1 MPTPFI
7 GPIKPTSPAPSYGL
21 SGFGGRFNDGSGFDD
36 QGNNVAAPTAPV
48 VPTPIVPTPDPFP
61 RSAPATT
68 TDQYSDIE
76 KSSQAALLRT
86 ATPVQ
91 TEDQIR
97 QDKLKNSQGII
108 DAINLQFG
116 NALAVESGNAQRRD
130 TDVRQSMLAQGLAGS
145 TEAPQAAA
153 KVTAGNDQIR
163 ASIEA
168 QKSLQIQGIF
178 QQVNKDAE
186 TELRRQEAEFKA
198 QAEGNLV
205 MVDKLRKA
213 KVAQTNASKENFL
226 GMAKM
231 GISLDQLKALDPK
244 QYDTVIKNSG
254 FDSPDL
260 ASLAYN
266 ANMAKK
272 DQIDYQYKFEGGKA
286 FAFGVDPKTGQPVLK
301 QVDLG
306 IDVPIG
312 AKVEFGPDGTMVI
325 IPSKFDPNIPLEQQ
339 IKFGGKFKKADEL
352 NITST
357 YKVGENPV
365 TDGWV
370 NRLNSG
376 QSKMSDVPKE
386 YKNAVVVGLNATTGG
401 KLSAIQS
408 NIKEA
413 KLLVDI
419 LIDHPGRKSA
429 TGVPNLFTNPLGFS
443 LPSSN
448 ARDFQAQ
455 VERLNA
461 LLFLNAVPQMR
472 GLGQLTEREGA
483 KLEASSSI
491 TKNFGIKEETYL
503 EDLKRLQTNL
513 SSAYENIG
521 GGINI
526 PSTGNTIEY
535 NGKQY
540 QVDEQGNFDPNS
552 PLTSVG
558 SGTNNAQGGQAMR
571 TDRHNNPSAFTT
583 DIAKMAGLQ
592 EGVDYTKGDPFSN
605 GRYST
610 ARLLNDPIA
619 TTIKVIDKIG
629 FKTAS
634 GGNRWTYTDSIP
646 ETKNWSRLSYN
657 QKKDV
662 IAKMYQHE
670 GGSQLNRYF
679 A

>member
-21 SGFGGRFNDGSGFDD
+21 SGFGGRFNDGSGFDN
-36 QGNNVAAPTAPV
+36 QGNNVATPTAPV
-48 VPTPIVPTPDPFP
+48 VPTPITPTPDPFP

-145 TEAPQAAA
+145 SEAPQAAG

-163 ASIEA
+163 GSIEA

-205 MVDKLRKA
+205 MVDKLRKD

-339 IKFGGKFKKADEL
+339 IKFGGKFAKNESAKSEIIKINGID
-352 NITST
+352 
-357 YKVGENPV
+357 YKVNADGSYTEPNVPSSV
-365 TDGWV
+365 GKATELRTNAYNAAKALLSKVEKGQGTFGVGGTRVFGGGLFTLVPGTDPA
-370 NRLNSG
+370 NF
-376 QSKMSDVPKE
+376 
-386 YKNAVVVGLNATTGG
+386 KNDFNNLKAQ
-401 KLSAIQS
+401 LSLD
-408 NIKEA
+408 NV
-413 KLLVDI
+413 KLLKGQGAVSDAERQ
-419 LIDHPGRKSA
+419 LLADASTKL
-429 TGVPNLFTNPLGFS
+429 NLAQSDAEFKTTLEGIVSNLDPTNFK
-443 LPSSN
+443 
-448 ARDFQAQ
+448 FQA
-455 VERLNA
+455 
-461 LLFLNAVPQMR
+461 
-472 GLGQLTEREGA
+472 
-483 KLEASSSI
+483 
-491 TKNFGIKEETYL
+491 
-503 EDLKRLQTNL
+503 
-513 SSAYENIG
+513 
-521 GGINI
+521 

-646 ETKNWSRLSYN
+646 ETKNWSRLSYD

-662 IAKMYQHE
+662 ISKMYQHE
-670 GGSQLNRYF
+670 GGSQLNKYF